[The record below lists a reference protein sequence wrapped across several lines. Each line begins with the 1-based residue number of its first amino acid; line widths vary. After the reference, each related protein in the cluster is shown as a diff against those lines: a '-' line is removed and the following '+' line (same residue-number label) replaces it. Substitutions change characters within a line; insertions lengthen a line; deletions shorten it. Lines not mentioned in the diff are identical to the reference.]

1 MKTTIDWM
9 IFILTI
15 FLPIYM
21 PIFHKVFLA
30 LIHGQ
35 GSTEL
40 QLNINNTVLDNNMR
54 EDQVL

>member
-1 MKTTIDWM
+1 
-9 IFILTI
+9 
-15 FLPIYM
+15 M